1 MVIPAVMQTG
11 IGSTQSIT
19 DICPERGIE
28 RGFRGLNPSNWIV
41 KRMAF
46 YVSGK
51 FSPHR
56 FQI

>member
-28 RGFRGLNPSNWIV
+28 RGFRGLNPSNRIV
-41 KRMAF
+41 KRMVF

-56 FQI
+56 F